1 MVHSP
6 VPAAHANSAGGRAGT
21 GGVAQRTTQP
31 TVTCRHAFS
40 AADLFR
46 ELAIVLAVRQIRS
59 MPQLVV
65 LTGPIAAGKNTV
77 ADKLAE
83 RLTRR
88 GKTVVVADVDD
99 VAGMVATPG
108 AAEAGLWF
116 AAHEAHGALVG
127 QWMRS
132 SVEYIVVVGPIYT
145 AEEQAALTRAL
156 PDEAAVLW
164 ILIDAAVSVTFARA
178 QADPGRGLSR
188 DPEFHHAAH
197 RRFRELLP
205 AIPAERAFDSEEMDA
220 EQIVAAIEVTMGV
233 R

>member
-1 MVHSP
+1 
-6 VPAAHANSAGGRAGT
+6 
-21 GGVAQRTTQP
+21 
-31 TVTCRHAFS
+31 
-40 AADLFR
+40 
-46 ELAIVLAVRQIRS
+46 
-59 MPQLVV
+59 MPQLVI

-77 ADKLAE
+77 ADKLAD
-83 RLTRR
+83 RLTGCGR
-88 GKTVVVADVDD
+88 TVVVADVDD

-132 SVEYIVVVGPIYT
+132 SVEYVVVVGPIYT
-145 AEEQAALTRAL
+145 AEEQAALTRSL
-156 PDEAAVLW
+156 PNEAVMLW
-164 ILIDAAVSVTFARA
+164 IVIDATVSVTLARA
-178 QADPGRGLSR
+178 QADRGRGLSR

-205 AIPAERAFDSEEMDA
+205 AIPADRAFDSEELGA
-220 EQIVAAIEVTMGV
+220 EQIAAAIEAMMGV

>member
-1 MVHSP
+1 
-6 VPAAHANSAGGRAGT
+6 
-21 GGVAQRTTQP
+21 
-31 TVTCRHAFS
+31 
-40 AADLFR
+40 
-46 ELAIVLAVRQIRS
+46 
-59 MPQLVV
+59 MPQLVI

-77 ADKLAE
+77 ADKLAQH
-83 RLTRR
+83 LTGC

-99 VAGMVATPG
+99 VAAMVAAPG
-108 AAEAGLWF
+108 ATEAGLWF

-132 SVEYIVVVGPIYT
+132 SVEYVVVVGPIYT
-145 AEEQAALTRAL
+145 AEEQAALTRTL
-156 PDEAAVLW
+156 PDNAAVLW
-164 ILIDAAVSVTFARA
+164 VVIDATMSVTLARA

-205 AIPAERAFDSEEMDA
+205 AIPADHAFNSEDLDA
-220 EQIVAAIEVTMGV
+220 EQIAAAIAAAMGV

>member
-1 MVHSP
+1 
-6 VPAAHANSAGGRAGT
+6 
-21 GGVAQRTTQP
+21 
-31 TVTCRHAFS
+31 
-40 AADLFR
+40 
-46 ELAIVLAVRQIRS
+46 VLAVRQIPT

-83 RLTRR
+83 RLTSR

-99 VAGMVATPG
+99 VAAMVAAPG
-108 AAEAGLWF
+108 AAQTGLWF

-132 SVEYIVVVGPIYT
+132 SVDYVVVVGPIYT
-145 AEEQAALTRAL
+145 AEEQRALTCAL
-156 PDEAAVLW
+156 PDDAAVLW
-164 ILIDAAVSVTFARA
+164 VVIDATVAVTFARA

-188 DPEFHHAAH
+188 EPEFHHAAH
-197 RRFRELLP
+197 RRFRDSLP
-205 AIPAERAFDSEEMDA
+205 AIPADRAFNSEEMGT
-220 EQIVAAIEVTMGV
+220 EQIAAAIEATMGA